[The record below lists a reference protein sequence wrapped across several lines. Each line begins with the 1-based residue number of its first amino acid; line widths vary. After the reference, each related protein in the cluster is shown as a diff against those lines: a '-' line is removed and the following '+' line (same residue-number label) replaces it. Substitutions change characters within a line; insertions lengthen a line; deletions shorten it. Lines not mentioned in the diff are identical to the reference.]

1 MIVYCIFFF
10 FQAEDGIRDIGVTG
24 VQTCALPIWLHD
36 LSKRFKVR
44 RGLIEALRN
53 PKGATYVPAVQHVS
67 CEVQPGE
74 FFGLL
79 GPNGAG
85 KTTLFKMLATLTS
98 PDEGWASIFGAD
110 VMREPREV
118 RRMVAPVAADE
129 RGLHWRL
136 SALENLRLFA
146 TLYSLRGPTLD
157 ERVHEVLGVVGL
169 RGAERRV
176 VGTYSSGMRQRLL
189 IARALLIRPRVLLL
203 DEPTRS
209 LDPVSARDFRQFLRE
224 EVAGPARCTV
234 VLATH
239 SPEEALE
246 LCDRVAV
253 LNRGRLLAVGPA
265 RALERQYS
273 DERYRVRTRD
283 ADHRV
288 WRELEGRRVIERVT
302 VSGID
307 VHGWSSVE
315 CHVPGGADEAAQVL
329 ATLATAGVS
338 VAGFDR
344 LELSLADLI
353 ERIVRTKAPAAQ
365 DA

>member
-1 MIVYCIFFF
+1 
-10 FQAEDGIRDIGVTG
+10 VTLAAPIELRSPST
-24 VQTCALPIWLHD
+24 VASVEPALRLHD
-36 LSKRFKVR
+36 ISKRFKVR
-44 RGLIEALRN
+44 RGLRDTLRD
-53 PKGATYVPAVQHVS
+53 PRGATWVHAVQHVS
-67 CEVQPGE
+67 CEVRPGE

-98 PDEGWASIFGAD
+98 PDEGWATVHGAD
-110 VMREPREV
+110 VMKDPRAV
-118 RRMVAPVAADE
+118 RHMIAPVAADE

-146 TLYSLRGPTLD
+146 TLYALRGSEMQARID
-157 ERVHEVLGVVGL
+157 EVLGVVGL
-169 RGAERRV
+169 RGAERRT

-209 LDPVSARDFRQFLRE
+209 LDPVSARDFRQFLRS
-224 EVAGPARCTV
+224 EVAGPSRCTV

-253 LNRGRLLAVGPA
+253 LSKGRLLAVGPA

-283 ADHRV
+283 PEHRV
-288 WRELEGRRVIERVT
+288 WRELERRGVIDRVS
-302 VSGID
+302 VAEGD
-307 VHGWSSVE
+307 ADGWTSIE
-315 CHVPGGADEAAQVL
+315 CHVPGAADDAARVL
-329 ATLATAGVS
+329 TALAAAGVS
-338 VAGFDR
+338 VAGFER

-353 ERIVRTKAPAAQ
+353 ERIVQAAAAGAS

>member
-1 MIVYCIFFF
+1 VTLAAPAGLSSVSLTTS
-10 FQAEDGIRDIGVTG
+10 AEP
-24 VQTCALPIWLHD
+24 ALRLHD

-44 RGLIEALRN
+44 RGLRETLRH
-53 PKGATYVPAVQHVS
+53 PKAATYVPAVQHVS
-67 CEVQPGE
+67 CDVHAGE

-98 PDEGWASIFGAD
+98 PDDGWATVHGVD
-110 VMREPREV
+110 VMKDPRAV
-118 RRMVAPVAADE
+118 RRMIAPVAADE

-146 TLYSLRGPTLD
+146 TLYALRGSELQA
-157 ERVHEVLGVVGL
+157 RVDEVLGVVGL
-169 RGAERRV
+169 RGAERRT

-209 LDPVSARDFRQFLRE
+209 LDPVSARDFRQFLRA
-224 EVAGPARCTV
+224 EVAGPTRCTV

-253 LNRGRLLAVGPA
+253 LNKGRLLAVGPA

-283 ADHRV
+283 AHHRV
-288 WRELEGRRVIERVT
+288 WSELEACGLIDRVT
-302 VSGID
+302 VGGVD
-307 VHGWSSVE
+307 ADGWTSVE

-329 ATLATAGVS
+329 ATLAAAAVS

-353 ERIVRTKAPAAQ
+353 ERIVRTPAAGAS

>member
-1 MIVYCIFFF
+1 MTLAAPADRLPVSSTSG
-10 FQAEDGIRDIGVTG
+10 AEP
-24 VQTCALPIWLHD
+24 ALRLHD

-44 RGLIEALRN
+44 RGLRETLRH
-53 PKGATYVPAVQHVS
+53 PGSATWVHAVQHVS
-67 CEVQPGE
+67 CDVQPGE

-98 PDEGWASIFGAD
+98 PDEGWATVHGVD
-110 VMREPREV
+110 VTKDPRAV
-118 RRMVAPVAADE
+118 RRKIAPVAADE

-146 TLYSLRGPTLD
+146 TLYALRGSELQ
-157 ERVHEVLGVVGL
+157 ERIDEVLGVVGL
-169 RGAERRV
+169 RGAERRT

-209 LDPVSARDFRQFLRE
+209 LDPVSARDFRQFLRA

-288 WRELEGRRVIERVT
+288 WRELEGRGVIERVT

-307 VHGWSSVE
+307 VDGWTSVE

-329 ATLATAGVS
+329 ATLAAAGVS

-353 ERIVRTKAPAAQ
+353 ERIVRTKAPGAP

>member
-1 MIVYCIFFF
+1 VIFPAPPTVA
-10 FQAEDGIRDIGVTG
+10 QDLTSSTG
-24 VQTCALPIWLHD
+24 EPALRLRH

-44 RGLIEALRN
+44 RGLLATLRR
-53 PKGATYVPAVQHVS
+53 PSGGASVLAVQDVS
-67 CEVQPGE
+67 CDVQPGE

-98 PDEGWASIFGAD
+98 PDEGTATVYGAD
-110 VMREPREV
+110 VMRAPREV

-146 TLYSLRGPTLD
+146 TLYDLRGTALG
-157 ERVHEVLGVVGL
+157 ERIDEVLGVVGL
-169 RGAERRV
+169 HGAERRV

-224 EVAGPARCTV
+224 QVVGPTKCTV
-234 VLATH
+234 VMATH
-239 SPEEALE
+239 SAEEALE

-253 LNRGRLLAVGPA
+253 MHNGRLLAVGAA
-265 RALERQYS
+265 RALEHEFS
-273 DERYRVRTRD
+273 DERYRIRTRSPEHPAWRGLESAGAISRRTIGEMD
-283 ADHRV
+283 A
-288 WRELEGRRVIERVT
+288 EGWT
-302 VSGID
+302 D
-307 VHGWSSVE
+307 VG
-315 CHVPGGADEAAQVL
+315 CHIPGGGDAAAHVL
-329 ATLATAGVS
+329 ASLTAGGVP
-338 VAGFDR
+338 VAAFDR
-344 LELSLADLI
+344 VEFSLADLL
-353 ERIVRTKAPAAQ
+353 ERIVATHSPGRG

>member
-1 MIVYCIFFF
+1 
-10 FQAEDGIRDIGVTG
+10 VTLAAPANLRP
-24 VQTCALPIWLHD
+24 VSSMSSPEPALRLHD

-44 RGLIEALRN
+44 RSLRETLLH
-53 PKGATYVPAVQHVS
+53 PKDATFVHAVQHVS
-67 CEVQPGE
+67 CEVQTGE

-98 PDEGWASIFGAD
+98 PDEGWATVHGVD
-110 VMREPREV
+110 VMKDPRTV
-118 RRMVAPVAADE
+118 RRMIAPVAADE

-146 TLYSLRGPTLD
+146 TLYSLRGSEL
-157 ERVHEVLGVVGL
+157 EARVDEVLGVVGL
-169 RGAERRV
+169 RGAERRT

-209 LDPVSARDFRQFLRE
+209 LDPVSARDFRQFLRA
-224 EVAGPARCTV
+224 EVAGPAGCTV

-253 LNRGRLLAVGPA
+253 LNKGRLLAVGPA

-273 DERYRVRTRD
+273 DERYHVRTRN
-283 ADHRV
+283 AGHQV
-288 WRELEGRRVIERVT
+288 FRELEARGMIERVT
-302 VSGID
+302 IGD
-307 VHGWSSVE
+307 VDVDGWTSVE

-329 ATLATAGVS
+329 AALAGAGVS

-353 ERIVRTKAPAAQ
+353 ERIVRTREPGAS

>member
-1 MIVYCIFFF
+1 
-10 FQAEDGIRDIGVTG
+10 VTLVAPADSRAG
-24 VQTCALPIWLHD
+24 FSTTSTEPALRLHD

-44 RGLIEALRN
+44 RGLVATLRH
-53 PKGATYVPAVQHVS
+53 PKAVSWLHAVQHVS
-67 CEVQPGE
+67 CDVQPGE

-98 PDEGWASIFGAD
+98 PDEGWATVYGAD
-110 VMREPREV
+110 VMRDAREV

-146 TLYSLRGPTLD
+146 TLYSLRGPALHA
-157 ERVHEVLGVVGL
+157 RVDEVLDVVGL

-189 IARALLIRPRVLLL
+189 IARALLIQPRVLLL

-224 EVAGPARCTV
+224 QVAGPARCTV
-234 VLATH
+234 VMATH
-239 SPEEALE
+239 SAEEALG

-253 LNRGRLLAVGPA
+253 LNKGRLLAVGPA
-265 RALERQYS
+265 RALEREYS
-273 DERYRVRTRD
+273 DDRYRVRTLGPE
-283 ADHRV
+283 HPV
-288 WRELEGRRVIERVT
+288 WRELENGGAINRT
-302 VSGID
+302 VVGD
-307 VHGWSSVE
+307 VNLDGWTSVE
-315 CHVPGGADEAAQVL
+315 CHVPGGIDAAARVL
-329 ATLATAGVS
+329 ASLARAGVP

-344 LELSLADLI
+344 MELSLADLI
-353 ERIVRTKAPAAQ
+353 ERIVTTRAVGAV

>member
-1 MIVYCIFFF
+1 MTLAAPIELTPV
-10 FQAEDGIRDIGVTG
+10 AATPPGEP
-24 VQTCALPIWLHD
+24 ALRLHD

-44 RGLIEALRN
+44 RGLLETLRHPN
-53 PKGATYVPAVQHVS
+53 AAAFVPAVQHVS

-98 PDEGWASIFGAD
+98 PDEGWATVHGVD
-110 VMREPREV
+110 VMKDPRAV
-118 RRMVAPVAADE
+118 RRMIAPVAADE

-146 TLYSLRGPTLD
+146 TLYALRGPTLD

-209 LDPVSARDFRQFLRE
+209 LDPVSARDFRHFLRD
-224 EVAGPARCTV
+224 EVAGPDRCTV

-253 LNRGRLLAVGPA
+253 LNKGRLLAVGPA

-273 DERYRVRTRD
+273 DERYRVRTRQ
-283 ADHRV
+283 ADHRI
-288 WRELEGRRVIERVT
+288 WRELEARGAIDRVT
-302 VSGID
+302 IGD
-307 VHGWSSVE
+307 VDVDGWTAVE

-329 ATLATAGVS
+329 TSLTGAGVV

-353 ERIVRTKAPAAQ
+353 ERIVRSRAEEGGNA
-365 DA
+365 

>member
-1 MIVYCIFFF
+1 VTLAAPVELRPPTAPT
-10 FQAEDGIRDIGVTG
+10 AEP
-24 VQTCALPIWLHD
+24 ALRLHD
-36 LSKRFKVR
+36 ISKRFRVR
-44 RGLIEALRN
+44 RGVRDTLRH
-53 PKGATYVPAVQHVS
+53 PRSATWVHAVQHVS
-67 CEVQPGE
+67 CDVQPGE

-98 PDEGWASIFGAD
+98 PDEGWAAVHGID
-110 VMREPREV
+110 VMKDPRAV
-118 RRMVAPVAADE
+118 RRMIAPVAADE

-146 TLYSLRGPTLD
+146 TLYDMRGSEMHARID
-157 ERVHEVLGVVGL
+157 EVLGVVGL
-169 RGAERRV
+169 RGAERRT

-209 LDPVSARDFRQFLRE
+209 LDPVSARDFRQFLRD
-224 EVAGPARCTV
+224 EVAGPSRCTV

-253 LNRGRLLAVGPA
+253 LSKGRLLAVGPA

-273 DERYRVRTRD
+273 DARYRVRTRD
-283 ADHRV
+283 ADHRA
-288 WRELEGRRVIERVT
+288 WRELERRGAIDRVA
-302 VSGID
+302 VGGVD
-307 VHGWSSVE
+307 VDGWTTIE
-315 CHVPGGADEAAQVL
+315 CHIPGGVDEAAHVL
-329 ATLATAGVS
+329 ASLAAASVR
-338 VAGFDR
+338 VAGFER

-353 ERIVRTKAPAAQ
+353 ERIVHVRTPESS

>member
-1 MIVYCIFFF
+1 MTAV
-10 FQAEDGIRDIGVTG
+10 APVIGSTPIIG
-24 VQTCALPIWLHD
+24 SGEPALRLQNI
-36 LSKRFKVR
+36 SKRFQVR
-44 RGLIEALRN
+44 RGFMETIKHPR
-53 PKGATYVPAVQHVS
+53 GATWVHAVEDVS

-98 PDEGWASIFGAD
+98 PDEGTASVYGAD
-110 VMREPREV
+110 VMRQPREV

-146 TLYSLRGPTLD
+146 TLYSLRGPTLAA
-157 ERVHEVLGVVGL
+157 RVDEVLGVVGL
-169 RGAERRV
+169 RGAEQRP

-189 IARALLIRPRVLLL
+189 IARALLIKPRVLLL

-224 EVAGPARCTV
+224 EVAGPAKCTV
-234 VLATH
+234 VMATH
-239 SPEEALE
+239 SAEEALG

-253 LNRGRLLAVGPA
+253 LNKGRLLAVGPA
-265 RALERQYS
+265 AALEREFS

-283 ADHRV
+283 PAHPAWRDLEASGVIINRAVGEIDH
-288 WRELEGRRVIERVT
+288 EGWT
-302 VSGID
+302 
-307 VHGWSSVE
+307 SVE
-315 CHVPGGADEAAQVL
+315 CHVPGGVDAAAELL
-329 ATLATAGVS
+329 AALTRAGVP
-338 VAGFDR
+338 VVGFDR
-344 LELSLADLI
+344 VELSLAELI
-353 ERIVRTKAPAAQ
+353 ERIVATHGKAPAHA
-365 DA
+365 

>member
-1 MIVYCIFFF
+1 MTL
-10 FQAEDGIRDIGVTG
+10 AALTG
-24 VQTCALPIWLHD
+24 VAQRATATAAEPALRLRH
-36 LSKRFKVR
+36 LSKRFEGR
-44 RGLIEALRN
+44 RGLLATLRR
-53 PKGATYVPAVQHVS
+53 PRGGSWIHAVQDVS
-67 CEVQPGE
+67 CDVQPGE

-98 PDEGWASIFGAD
+98 PDGGTATVYGAD

-146 TLYSLRGPTLD
+146 TLYDLHGAALG
-157 ERVHEVLGVVGL
+157 ERVDEVLDVVGL

-209 LDPVSARDFRQFLRE
+209 LDPVSARDFRHFLRE
-224 EVAGPARCTV
+224 QVVGPGKCTV
-234 VLATH
+234 VMATH
-239 SPEEALE
+239 SAEEALE

-253 LNRGRLLAVGPA
+253 LHKGRLLAVGAA
-265 RALERQYS
+265 RALEREYS
-273 DERYRVRTRD
+273 DERYRIRTRD
-283 ADHRV
+283 PDHRG
-288 WRELEGRRVIERVT
+288 WHALEWDGAITRRT
-302 VSGID
+302 VGEVD
-307 VHGWSSVE
+307 ADGWTSVA
-315 CHVPGGADEAAQVL
+315 CHVPGGRDAAALVL
-329 ATLATAGVS
+329 ASLAGAGVT

-344 LELSLADLI
+344 VELSLADLI
-353 ERIVRTKAPAAQ
+353 ERIVASHAPRTA

>member
-1 MIVYCIFFF
+1 MTLAAPLAVGIDPGAPA
-10 FQAEDGIRDIGVTG
+10 AEP
-24 VQTCALPIWLHD
+24 ALRLQN
-36 LSKRFKVR
+36 LTKRFRVR
-44 RGLIEALRN
+44 RGLLASLRH
-53 PKGATYVPAVQHVS
+53 PRDTTWVHAVQHVS
-67 CEVQPGE
+67 CEVRPGE

-98 PDEGWASIFGAD
+98 PDEGTATIHGAD
-110 VMREPREV
+110 VRREPREV
-118 RRMVAPVAADE
+118 RRLVAPVAADE

-146 TLYSLRGPTLD
+146 TLYALRGETMR
-157 ERVHEVLGVVGL
+157 ERVDEVLGVVGL

-209 LDPVSARDFRQFLRE
+209 LDPVSARDFRHFLRE
-224 EVAGPARCTV
+224 QVAGPARCTV
-234 VLATH
+234 VMATH
-239 SPEEALE
+239 SAEEALG

-253 LNRGRLLAVGPA
+253 LHRGRLLAVGAA
-265 RALERQYS
+265 RALEREYS

-283 ADHRV
+283 PQHRV
-288 WRELEGRRVIERVT
+288 WRDLESRGEIARPALGEA
-302 VSGID
+302 D
-307 VHGWSSVE
+307 ADGWTAVE
-315 CHVPGGADEAAQVL
+315 CHVAGGADRAAEVL
-329 ATLATAGVS
+329 ATLTAAGVP

-353 ERIVRTKAPAAQ
+353 ERIVASRAPGAV

>member
-1 MIVYCIFFF
+1 MTLAAP
-10 FQAEDGIRDIGVTG
+10 AELRPPMSKASAEP
-24 VQTCALPIWLHD
+24 ALQLHD
-36 LSKRFKVR
+36 LAKRFKLR
-44 RGLIEALRN
+44 RGLRDTLRHPN
-53 PKGATYVPAVQHVS
+53 AATWVHAVQGVS
-67 CEVQPGE
+67 CEVKPGE

-98 PDEGWASIFGAD
+98 PDEGWATVHGAD
-110 VMREPREV
+110 VMKDPRAV
-118 RRMVAPVAADE
+118 RRMIAPVAADE

-146 TLYSLRGPTLD
+146 TLYALRGSEMQ
-157 ERVHEVLGVVGL
+157 ERIDEVLGVVGL
-169 RGAERRV
+169 RGAERRT

-209 LDPVSARDFRQFLRE
+209 LDPVSARDFRQFLRA

-253 LNRGRLLAVGPA
+253 LNKGRLLAVGPA
-265 RALERQYS
+265 RALARQYS

-283 ADHRV
+283 GSHRV
-288 WRELEGRRVIERVT
+288 WRELERR
-302 VSGID
+302 GAID
-307 VHGWSSVE
+307 RIVVGDMDVDGWTSME
-315 CHVPGGADEAAQVL
+315 CHVPGGADEAAAVL
-329 ATLATAGVS
+329 AALAAAGVS
-338 VAGFDR
+338 VAGFER

-353 ERIVRTKAPAAQ
+353 ERIVRERAPEASHA
-365 DA
+365 

>member
-1 MIVYCIFFF
+1 MTLAAPVELT
-10 FQAEDGIRDIGVTG
+10 AMSASPSGEP
-24 VQTCALPIWLHD
+24 ALRLHD

-44 RGLIEALRN
+44 RGLIESLRN
-53 PKGATYVPAVQHVS
+53 PNGATYVPAVQHVS

-98 PDEGWASIFGAD
+98 PDEGWATVHGVD
-110 VMREPREV
+110 VMKDPRAV
-118 RRMVAPVAADE
+118 RRMIAPVAADE

-146 TLYSLRGPTLD
+146 TLYSLRGPALD

-189 IARALLIRPRVLLL
+189 IARALIIRPRVLLL

-234 VLATH
+234 VMATH

-253 LNRGRLLAVGPA
+253 LNKGRLLAIGPA

-273 DERYRVRTRD
+273 DERYRVRTRQ
-283 ADHRV
+283 ADHRI
-288 WRELEGRRVIERVT
+288 WRELETRGAIERLSVT
-302 VSGID
+302 GAD
-307 VHGWSSVE
+307 VDGWTAVE

-329 ATLATAGVS
+329 SSLIASGV
-338 VAGFDR
+338 VIAGFDR

-353 ERIVRTKAPAAQ
+353 ERIVRSRAEESSNA
-365 DA
+365 

>member
-1 MIVYCIFFF
+1 MTV
-10 FQAEDGIRDIGVTG
+10 AAHDATATTATTTEP
-24 VQTCALPIWLHD
+24 ALRLRH

-44 RGLIEALRN
+44 RGLLAALRQ
-53 PKGATYVPAVQHVS
+53 PRATSWVHAVQDVS
-67 CEVQPGE
+67 CDVQRGE

-98 PDEGWASIFGAD
+98 PDEGTATVFGAD
-110 VMREPREV
+110 VMRQPRDV

-146 TLYSLRGPTLD
+146 TLYDLRGAALG
-157 ERVHEVLGVVGL
+157 ERVDEVLGVVGL

-209 LDPVSARDFRQFLRE
+209 LDPVSARDFRNFLRE
-224 EVAGPARCTV
+224 QVAGPDKCTV
-234 VLATH
+234 VMATH
-239 SPEEALE
+239 SAEEALE

-253 LNRGRLLAVGPA
+253 LHKGRLLAVGAA
-265 RALERQYS
+265 RALEREFS
-273 DERYRVRTRD
+273 DDRYRIRTRD
-283 ADHRV
+283 PEHRA
-288 WRELEGRRVIERVT
+288 WRTVELEGRIERRV
-302 VSGID
+302 VGEEEID
-307 VHGWSSVE
+307 GWTSVE
-315 CHVPGGADEAAQVL
+315 CQVPGGRGAAAHVL
-329 ATLATAGVS
+329 ASLVGAGVD

-344 LELSLADLI
+344 VELSLADLI
-353 ERIVRTKAPAAQ
+353 ERIVASRTYATA

>member
-1 MIVYCIFFF
+1 VTLAAPAGLEMNVTAMT
-10 FQAEDGIRDIGVTG
+10 AEP
-24 VQTCALPIWLHD
+24 ALRLRH
-36 LSKRFKVR
+36 LSKRFQVR
-44 RGLIEALRN
+44 RGLLATLRH
-53 PKGATYVPAVQHVS
+53 PRAGTWVHAVQDVS
-67 CEVQPGE
+67 CDVQPGE

-98 PDEGWASIFGAD
+98 PDEGTATVYGAD
-110 VMREPREV
+110 VMREPRVV

-146 TLYSLRGPTLD
+146 TLYDLRGAELGD
-157 ERVHEVLGVVGL
+157 RVDEVLGVVGL

-224 EVAGPARCTV
+224 QVVGPTKCTV
-234 VLATH
+234 VMATH
-239 SPEEALE
+239 SAEEALG

-253 LNRGRLLAVGPA
+253 LHQGRLLAVGAA
-265 RALERQYS
+265 RALEREFS
-273 DERYRVRTRD
+273 DECYRVRTRSPE
-283 ADHRV
+283 HRV
-288 WRELEGRRVIERVT
+288 WRELEAQGAITRRT
-302 VSGID
+302 VSEMD
-307 VHGWSSVE
+307 SDGWTLVG
-315 CHVPGGADEAAQVL
+315 CHVPGGGDAAAQVL
-329 ATLATAGVS
+329 GALTAAGLP

-344 LELSLADLI
+344 VELSLADLI
-353 ERIVRTKAPAAQ
+353 ERIVTSRTPVVV